1 MKENFV
7 SSKNIIDKRASVIV
21 ELQATKDKVMLK
33 HIWTFLF
40 PFISSTT
47 TLAFKY
53 GMMDVDGMEMNAL

>member
-7 SSKNIIDKRASVIV
+7 SSKNVIDKRASVLV
-21 ELQATKDKVMLK
+21 ELQATKDKVILR

-47 TLAFKY
+47 ILTSKY
-53 GMMDVDGMEMNAL
+53 GRMDVDGMEMDAS